1 MTTSET
7 NDDIESVTLS
17 FDIPLPSQ
25 RREDGTYP
33 VIPVSME
40 AKTVAKAVLAM
51 EFLRDEGNDGLVNE
65 MAKFLVQGTMIEL
78 EGLDTGILEDI
89 FARSYNPFRI
99 FILPMALWD
108 DVDNSE
114 MEVVLGIVA
123 TSANAALEAFDIAAS
138 PETLAPFIPLGYT
151 N

>member
-1 MTTSET
+1 MTASEA
-7 NDDIESVTLS
+7 NDGIESVTLN
-17 FDIPLPSQ
+17 FDISLPSQ
-25 RREDGTYP
+25 RRENDTYL

-51 EFLRDEGNDGLVNE
+51 EFLRDKGNGVLVHE
-65 MAKFLVQGTMIEL
+65 MAKFLTQGTMIEL
-78 EGLDTGILEDI
+78 EGLDTDILEDI
-89 FARSYNPFRI
+89 FARNYDPFRI
-99 FILPMALWD
+99 FIIPMTLWD

-123 TSANAALEAFDIAAS
+123 PSANTALEAFDIASS
-138 PETLAPFIPLGYT
+138 PETLESFISLGYT